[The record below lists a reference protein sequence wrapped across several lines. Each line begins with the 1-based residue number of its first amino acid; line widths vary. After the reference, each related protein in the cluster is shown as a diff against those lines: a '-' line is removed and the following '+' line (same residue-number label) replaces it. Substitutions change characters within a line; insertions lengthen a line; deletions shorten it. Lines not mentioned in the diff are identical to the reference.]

1 MELNGKIQDS
11 LARLLPAGE
20 QGRCVIKKAV
30 PVSGGSINKAYK
42 LETNS
47 GNYFLKI
54 NSASEYPLMFVAEA
68 KGLELLRSAGELF
81 VPAAVST
88 GEEGDDAFIIMDF
101 IEQGKR
107 AKDFFFDFGRRLAR
121 LHKHSAERFGLAYDN
136 YIGSLPQSNTAHES
150 WADFFI
156 QERLERQLKLGRD
169 SGALGSSLVQG
180 FGRLFRRLEEIFP
193 VERPSLVHGDLWSG
207 NYMTGPDGTACLFDP
222 AVYYGH
228 REMDIAMS
236 RLFGGFDRDFY
247 LGYNEDFPMEK
258 GWEQRSDICNLYP
271 LLVHANLF
279 GGGYASQVEA
289 IIRRF

>member
-1 MELNGKIQDS
+1 MALKGKIQDS

-30 PVSGGSINKAYK
+30 PVGGGSINKAYK
-42 LETNS
+42 LETNR

-54 NSASEYPLMFVAEA
+54 NSASKYPLMFGAEV

-107 AKDFFFDFGRRLAR
+107 AKDFFFDFGKRLAR

-169 SGALGSSLVQG
+169 SGALGSSLAQG

-247 LGYNEDFPMEK
+247 LGYNEEFPMEK

-271 LLVHANLF
+271 LLVHVNLF
-279 GGGYASQVEA
+279 GGSYASQVEA